1 MHFNWLLRQYNNSFI
16 FRKLTLDMLIY
27 WLNIL
32 CVQFKV
38 FKSYFAFE
46 MHENAFL
53 SCLASKYWQIFF
65 PSYFSYNF
73 HFLFFWF
80 WVWSNIY
87 LSIISFKFLGNHHSR
102 VNICMLDFSINFLP
116 SDFSGQKKSMMQSFK
131 PRKYRR

>member
-1 MHFNWLLRQYNNSFI
+1 M
-16 FRKLTLDMLIY
+16 DMLIY

-73 HFLFFWF
+73 HFLYFWF
-80 WVWSNIY
+80 WAWSNIY
-87 LSIISFKFLGNHHSR
+87 LSIFSFKFPGNHHSR

-116 SDFSGQKKSMMQSFK
+116 SDFSGKKNQWCKVLNQENTVVKAKLIFLMISC
-131 PRKYRR
+131 PAN